1 MCTKKKINKVREEQF
16 QLVVPKHGN
25 QLSAPTR
32 KNLMGYFTWYQK
44 IGTGH
49 KILVCHAQ
57 SCASFHCT
65 STEII

>member
-1 MCTKKKINKVREEQF
+1 MSKGNKVHMCTKKKINKVREEQF

-44 IGTGH
+44 
-49 KILVCHAQ
+49 
-57 SCASFHCT
+57 
-65 STEII
+65 